1 MSKKKKI
8 GLVPGLRQQIA
19 AKDWQIRSLL
29 AGRDMR
35 DEEIRR
41 LANMANNAAR
51 ILVKLLEEREG
62 RYICSLEE
70 LEKADPARAKVFPV
84 CDGKVWDIRL
94 MTAEEAKAEAERRR
108 QIEKQQKMQK

>member
-1 MSKKKKI
+1 MSKKKKV

-35 DEEIRR
+35 DAEIRR
-41 LANMANNAAR
+41 LANMADNATR
-51 ILVKLLEEREG
+51 ILVKLLEEKGG

-70 LEKADPARAKVFPV
+70 LEAVDPQRAKVFPL
-84 CDGKVWDIRL
+84 CGGKVWDIQL
-94 MTAEEAKAEAERRR
+94 LSAEEAEAEAERRR
-108 QIEKQQKMQK
+108 QCELQQEKQD